1 MHWETTPKWA
11 KAIIII
17 AGLYF
22 VFQLVRAMFPDAW
35 YAVSIG
41 ILIVS
46 GIATIYEDIRRSS
59 KSKHEEK

>member
-11 KAIIII
+11 KALIII

-22 VFQLVRAMFPDAW
+22 VFQLIRAMFPDTW

-41 ILIVS
+41 ILMVA
-46 GIATIYEDIRRSS
+46 GIATVYEDIRAS
-59 KSKHEEK
+59 KGKQDEK